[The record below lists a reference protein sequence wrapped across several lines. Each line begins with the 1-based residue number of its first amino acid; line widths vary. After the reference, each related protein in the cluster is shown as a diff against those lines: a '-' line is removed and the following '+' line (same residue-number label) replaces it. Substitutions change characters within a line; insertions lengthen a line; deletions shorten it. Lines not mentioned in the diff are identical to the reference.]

1 MIKGD
6 AKMYGIISSF
16 ISYGVIEAT
25 NNTTDIVQQ
34 ILSTA
39 SSNPYV
45 AVSLIIQI
53 LLGFA
58 LGYFSV
64 KVFKY
69 ILAFIGILVLGSI
82 LNAWSFGGSI
92 EETIYKYYE
101 GLKDVIPVIKNLLI
115 TLGILTV
122 GPVSIGFILGL
133 IVGFMRK

>member
-1 MIKGD
+1 
-6 AKMYGIISSF
+6 MYWIISSF
-16 ISYGVIEAT
+16 ISNGVIEAT

-34 ILSTA
+34 IISTA

-45 AVSLIIQI
+45 AVSLIIQV

-69 ILAFIGILVLGSI
+69 ILAFIGILVLGSF
-82 LNAWSFGGSI
+82 LNAWSLGGSI

-101 GLKDVIPVIKNLLI
+101 GFKDLIPVIKNLLI

>member
-1 MIKGD
+1 
-6 AKMYGIISSF
+6 MYGIENIL
-16 ISYGVIEAT
+16 INYGVVEAA

-45 AVSLIIQI
+45 AISLIIQI

-69 ILAFIGILVLGSI
+69 ILAFIGILVLGSV
-82 LNAWSFGGSI
+82 LNVWSFGGSI

>member
-1 MIKGD
+1 
-6 AKMYGIISSF
+6 MYGIISSF

-34 ILSTA
+34 IISTA

-45 AVSLIIQI
+45 AVSLIIQV

-69 ILAFIGILVLGSI
+69 ILTFIGILVLGSI
-82 LNAWSFGGSI
+82 LNVWSFGGSI

-101 GLKDVIPVIKNLLI
+101 GLKDIIPVIKNLLI

>member
-1 MIKGD
+1 
-6 AKMYGIISSF
+6 MYLIISSF
-16 ISYGVIEAT
+16 ISNGVIEAT

-34 ILSTA
+34 IISTA

-45 AVSLIIQI
+45 AVSLIIQV

-69 ILAFIGILVLGSI
+69 ILAFIGILVLGSF

-101 GLKDVIPVIKNLLI
+101 GFKDLIPVIKNLLI